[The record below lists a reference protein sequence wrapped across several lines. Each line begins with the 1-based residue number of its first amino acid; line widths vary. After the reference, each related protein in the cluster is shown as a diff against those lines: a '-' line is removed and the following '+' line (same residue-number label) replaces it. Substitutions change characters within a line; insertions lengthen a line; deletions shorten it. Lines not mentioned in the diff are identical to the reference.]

1 MDLKSLAADRT
12 KTSIFGSFVLIGLH
26 KLTDGT
32 LHRKDK
38 LYLASLEGMR
48 KPRTT
53 RYRSTHAPTIS
64 SLMMFWLIGCVDV
77 SCLREVLSYTVK
89 PYTTVASNQES
100 L

>member
-1 MDLKSLAADRT
+1 MDQKSLAADRT
-12 KTSIFGSFVLIGLH
+12 KTSIYGSIASTGWH
-26 KLTDGT
+26 KLTDGP

-64 SLMMFWLIGCVDV
+64 SRTMFWLIGCIDV
-77 SCLREVLSYTVK
+77 SCQREVLSYTVK

>member
-1 MDLKSLAADRT
+1 MDQKSLAADRT
-12 KTSIFGSFVLIGLH
+12 KTSIYGSIASTSSH
-26 KLTDGT
+26 RLTDGPIY
-32 LHRKDK
+32 RKDK
-38 LYLASLEGMR
+38 LYLASSEGMR

-77 SCLREVLSYTVK
+77 SCQRDELSYTNK
-89 PYTTVASNQES
+89 PNTTVASNQGS

>member
-1 MDLKSLAADRT
+1 MDQKSLAADRM
-12 KTSIFGSFVLIGLH
+12 KTSIYGSIASTGSH
-26 KLTDGT
+26 RQTDGPISS
-32 LHRKDK
+32 KDK

-53 RYRSTHAPTIS
+53 RYRSTHAPMIS